1 VRSLAFVLLLG
12 GVVYAQPMMVDP
24 SRMSGIPRPDPQVP
38 AGTITVRL
46 IRGELSN
53 RMVGTEVLLE
63 SADGAKKTGKT
74 DDQGRAT
81 FGGLSGGTA
90 YRASARE
97 GGVEMTSQPIE
108 LQPNMGTRVMLVFP
122 AVGGADGV
130 GRADKDVPAGT
141 ILVKA
146 VDGEGKPIAGLDVV
160 LGHAR
165 QGESGVRELKGKTNE
180 QGEAKF
186 EGQDAKPTSGYMAE
200 VLKDGSKFT
209 SKPFKMVEN
218 MGARVTLSVRP
229 VSKDVAQL
237 SFGPESRL
245 VFEVQDDAVQV
256 IEILYLTNP
265 TTLPIDPGGGG
276 LHIPLPDK
284 AASAIVGPQAP
295 PNLSVNGH
303 EAIWKGPVPPGES
316 MLTVMYLLGTTG
328 AKLEFVQATPIGFA
342 ATNVITEKI
351 EGFSVEGRD
360 MQTEERDM
368 NGHPVELY
376 RGPAAP
382 AGSQI
387 ELTLNGLPHQATLWS
402 LIAAGAAV
410 LILVGFGVYAAR
422 GASAGSGSRE
432 KLEHRRDHLLDELA
446 AVDASPSD
454 DPKKK
459 KKRLELAEKLA
470 QLYKELD
477 EVA

>member
-1 VRSLAFVLLLG
+1 
-12 GVVYAQPMMVDP
+12 
-24 SRMSGIPRPDPQVP
+24 
-38 AGTITVRL
+38 
-46 IRGELSN
+46 
-53 RMVGTEVLLE
+53 MVGTEVQLE
-63 SADGAKKTGKT
+63 GADGQKKSSKT

-108 LQPNMGTRVMLVFP
+108 LQPTMGSRVMLVFP
-122 AVGGADGV
+122 AAGGADGV

-141 ILVKA
+141 IVVKA
-146 VDGEGKPIAGLDVV
+146 VDGEGKPLAGLDVV

-165 QGESGVRELKGKTNE
+165 QGESGVRELKAKTND

-200 VLKDGSKFT
+200 VLKDGAKFD

-237 SFGPESRL
+237 TFGPESRF

-265 TTLPIDPGGGG
+265 TTMPIDPGGGG

-316 MLTVMYLLGTTG
+316 MVTVMYLLGTGG
-328 AKLEFVQATPIGFA
+328 AKLEFQQSAPIGFA
-342 ATNVITEKI
+342 ATNVITEKV

-360 MQTEERDM
+360 LQSEERDM
-368 NGHPVELY
+368 NGHPVVLY

-387 ELTLNGLPHQATLWS
+387 ELTLNGLPHPATIWS
-402 LIAAGAAV
+402 LIAAGASA
-410 LILVGFGVYAAR
+410 LILIAFGVYAAR
-422 GASAGSGSRE
+422 GAAVGAGSRE
-432 KLEHRRDHLLDELA
+432 KLEQRRDHLLDELA
-446 AVDASPSD
+446 AVDASD

-459 KKRLELAEKLA
+459 KKRDELAEKLA
-470 QLYKELD
+470 RLYKELD